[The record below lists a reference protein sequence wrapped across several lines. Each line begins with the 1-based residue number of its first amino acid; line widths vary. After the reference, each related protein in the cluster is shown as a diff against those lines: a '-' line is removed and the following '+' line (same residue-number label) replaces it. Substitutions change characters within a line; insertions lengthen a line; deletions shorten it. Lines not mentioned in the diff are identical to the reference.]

1 MTQPNNLSKHAIRLL
16 KALIETPSI
25 SREEN
30 VTANLIEK
38 HLFQFGARYTR
49 KGNNVWA
56 RSKVFLEDQPTLLL
70 NSHHDT
76 VKPNSS
82 YTRDPFKATV
92 EGDQLFGLGSN
103 DAGGCLVSLIATFLH
118 FFDRPDLPFNLVLA
132 ATAEEEISGANGI
145 SSILEEIGEIDLA
158 IVGEPTQMRMAIA
171 EKGLMVLDCT
181 SKGKAGHAARDEGI
195 NSIYKALADIQW
207 FKTYQF
213 EEVSPMLGPVKMS
226 VTQVNA
232 GTQHNVVP
240 DTCRFVV
247 DVRTNEFYSNEEAYK
262 IICEHTDCMVK
273 ARSFRLNSSR
283 LEVDHPIVQ
292 VGKSLGLDHFGS
304 PTLSD
309 QALIPFP
316 SLKIGPGKSARSHT
330 ADEFVLLSEIEAG
343 IKTYIDLIEGYKDQ
357 FQGEEEIVP
366 SRKRNVQ
373 KDKRLTG
380 ATLYGRSK

>member
-1 MTQPNNLSKHAIRLL
+1 MKGPNKLTKSSLELL
-16 KALIETPSI
+16 KSLIKTPSI
-25 SREEN
+25 SREEK

-38 HLFQFGARYTR
+38 HLSQAGVETYR
-49 KGNNVWA
+49 KGNNIWA
-56 RSKVFLEDQPTLLL
+56 KSSVFLEEQPTILL

-76 VKPNSS
+76 VKPNAS
-82 YTRDPFKATV
+82 YTRDPFMPSV

-103 DAGGCLVSLIATFLH
+103 DAGGCLVSLIACFLH
-118 FFDRPDLPFNLVLA
+118 FYDRPDLPFNLILA

-145 SSILEEIGEIDLA
+145 SSILEELGEIDLA
-158 IVGEPTQMRMAIA
+158 LVGEPTQMRMAIA

-181 SKGKAGHAARDEGI
+181 SKGKAGHAAREEGI
-195 NSIYKALADIQW
+195 NAIYKSLKDIKW
-207 FKTYQF
+207 FQQYQF
-213 EEVSPMLGPVKMS
+213 DKVSELLGPVKMS

-247 DVRTNEFYSNEEAYK
+247 DVRTNEFYSNEEAYQ

-283 LEVDHPIVQ
+283 IELTHPIVK
-292 VGKSLGLDHFGS
+292 VGQSIGLSYYGS

-309 QALIPFP
+309 QSLIPFP

-330 ADEFVLLSEIEAG
+330 ADEFVLISEIEAG
-343 IKTYIDLIEGYKDQ
+343 IKTYIELIEGFKDYYLPE
-357 FQGEEEIVP
+357 GEVVVP
-366 SRKRNVQ
+366 KKKKGRK
-373 KDKRLTG
+373 DMRLIST
-380 ATLYGRSK
+380 TLYGLSK